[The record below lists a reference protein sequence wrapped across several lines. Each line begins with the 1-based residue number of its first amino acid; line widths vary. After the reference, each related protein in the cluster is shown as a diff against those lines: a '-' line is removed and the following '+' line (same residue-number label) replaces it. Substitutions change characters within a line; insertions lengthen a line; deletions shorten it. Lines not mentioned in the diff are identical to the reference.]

1 MKMPQFMPPP
11 VFSEA
16 ELLDVLTGMDDTEH
30 SPMESGA
37 DKRSP
42 LGPSVNVVLDGDV
55 FASEKEFA
63 EFMESLAPE
72 DEAGVAATSDDTMSE
87 TTSSSSPPPEGEEA
101 APKGK
106 RKAVSASAPCKPTR
120 KRRKHELDHLRA
132 VAAELE
138 KKLKK
143 LSEPPSTNQPG
154 ANHFWKRVSNQMLS
168 QRQKSVGENAR
179 LRELVREQVKAVKSL
194 QRTLSKTPDL
204 SGSQRR
210 SSTLESS
217 PLLRFPGIPTKV
229 LLRLFESACQRPL
242 HSSFGQ
248 GRTGSSTMEED
259 RTLTEV
265 LDIFDDF
272 LQEEHSAV
280 GHLGA
285 SWSTPA
291 RPADSRESHDALR
304 SGLTSSTNQEE
315 LLDGDGDDGTDGWQ
329 TLQQH
334 GDDVDGD
341 VGDAAEKESL
351 DDDHTSCSS
360 FEATAEDQ
368 KRASDEALGSARG
381 SNRYQKR
388 QKYELEYL
396 KSKARELE
404 TELRRVE
411 MESRAKM
418 GDSMWQGVAQQQ
430 SVARQQ
436 SLGENARLKKELEEQ
451 LKLSKALERMIRKRS
466 FFTLHANVAAEALRV
481 DQVMATSRAAE
492 LRTDHRTM
500 RVMSKRDPKAVSGDV
515 LLLEVVTTRRF
526 PFPFDAV
533 AGVIWHFLADASN
546 LAKMSGMDREV
557 DDLGDALLARTT
569 YTFPVGER
577 SAEIKATAAFRKTV
591 ESDFVVLN
599 WVSRG
604 ECKAKRSAKSAF
616 EVLEK
621 GWTKI
626 EALPGNPGGCILRG
640 VNHVTPTVCPS
651 ETDVDQSQSPLTDPE
666 TPDETGYAE
675 EIGILTELIFG
686 AYAKASGRI
695 YAAVQNVLMEQM
707 VHVGAKT
714 E

>member
-1 MKMPQFMPPP
+1 
-11 VFSEA
+11 
-16 ELLDVLTGMDDTEH
+16 
-30 SPMESGA
+30 
-37 DKRSP
+37 
-42 LGPSVNVVLDGDV
+42 
-55 FASEKEFA
+55 
-63 EFMESLAPE
+63 
-72 DEAGVAATSDDTMSE
+72 
-87 TTSSSSPPPEGEEA
+87 
-101 APKGK
+101 
-106 RKAVSASAPCKPTR
+106 
-120 KRRKHELDHLRA
+120 
-132 VAAELE
+132 
-138 KKLKK
+138 
-143 LSEPPSTNQPG
+143 
-154 ANHFWKRVSNQMLS
+154 
-168 QRQKSVGENAR
+168 
-179 LRELVREQVKAVKSL
+179 
-194 QRTLSKTPDL
+194 
-204 SGSQRR
+204 
-210 SSTLESS
+210 
-217 PLLRFPGIPTKV
+217 
-229 LLRLFESACQRPL
+229 
-242 HSSFGQ
+242 
-248 GRTGSSTMEED
+248 MEED

-285 SWSTPA
+285 SWSTPP

-304 SGLTSSTNQEE
+304 SGLTRSNNQEE
-315 LLDGDGDDGTDGWQ
+315 LLAGDGNDSTDGWQ
-329 TLQQH
+329 TLQKH
-334 GDDVDGD
+334 GDDADGDVGD

-360 FEATAEDQ
+360 FETTAEGQ

-436 SLGENARLKKELEEQ
+436 ALGENARLKKELEEQ
-451 LKLSKALERMIRKRS
+451 LKLSKALEKMIRKRS
-466 FFTLHANVAAEALRV
+466 FFTVG
-481 DQVMATSRAAE
+481 
-492 LRTDHRTM
+492 
-500 RVMSKRDPKAVSGDV
+500 P
-515 LLLEVVTTRRF
+515 LLLLL
-526 PFPFDAV
+526 
-533 AGVIWHFLADASN
+533 AGGIRAGNDPILWKLRCFWQ
-546 LAKMSGMDREV
+546 EV

-591 ESDFVVLN
+591 EPGFVVLN

-604 ECKAKRSAKSAF
+604 KCKAKRSAKSAF

-666 TPDETGYAE
+666 APDETGYAE

-707 VHVGAKT
+707 VRSGAKT
-714 E
+714 D